1 METKIEPVVK
11 WAGGKRQLL
20 NKIQSKLPNDF
31 NNYYEPFVGG
41 GAVLFG
47 LAPLLENKEITIND
61 VNSQLI
67 NLYKVIKDDHEEFIE
82 KLKCLDQKHNSSIDK
97 KEFYVEM
104 RDKYNEMI
112 INPDLFSNV
121 DIAVQMVYINKHCF
135 NGLYRVNSKGLFNV
149 PFNNKNNGLSFNKD
163 NIDSVSGFF
172 NKHSK
177 AFEMINGD
185 FEEAVRN
192 ASKNDFVF
200 FDSPYA
206 PLKED
211 TFEAYT
217 KEGFSYDDHVRLA
230 DLFKTLSDKGVYC
243 MLTNHNTE
251 LINNLYSDFNI
262 EVVPV
267 KRFINSDANNRVGE
281 EAIITNY

>member
-1 METKIEPVVK
+1 MKYIDKATFNKLGIKEQVK
-11 WAGGKRQLL
+11 LFNSLL
-20 NKIQSKLPNDF
+20 Q
-31 NNYYEPFVGG
+31 E
-41 GAVLFG
+41 
-47 LAPLLENKEITIND
+47 
-61 VNSQLI
+61 
-67 NLYKVIKDDHEEFIE
+67 
-82 KLKCLDQKHNSSIDK
+82 HNSI
-97 KEFYVEM
+97 KEVCDYIGISYSTI
-104 RDKYNEMI
+104 RDRFSRYKYI
-112 INPDLFSNV
+112 
-121 DIAVQMVYINKHCF
+121 
-135 NGLYRVNSKGLFNV
+135 
-149 PFNNKNNGLSFNKD
+149 
-163 NIDSVSGFF
+163 F

-211 TFEAYT
+211 SFEAYT

-251 LINNLYSDFNI
+251 LINYLYSDFNI

-267 KRFINSDANNRVGE
+267 KRFINSDAKNRVGE
-281 EAIITNY
+281 EVIITNY